1 MFIRNFEGKII
12 SYDIEQFSYIQ
23 LWKIQYNIQL
33 NNMDITEKIRYYLDN
48 KVIII

>member
-1 MFIRNFEGKII
+1 MFIRNFEGNII
-12 SYDIEQFSYIQ
+12 IYDIEQFSYIQ

-33 NNMDITEKIRYYLDN
+33 NNNDITEKIKDYLDN